1 MARPTRAIE
10 RALAW
15 LALLAVPLVT
25 AGAPV
30 AASTDAAADIDWVL
44 ARIVRPP
51 PAQTPFLELR
61 GSAMLQAPLRVVGE
75 YRRLEGDALVRDV
88 LQPYRETTT
97 ITDDEVVIERAGR
110 TARRFPM
117 SRAPEL
123 AGLRS
128 GFGALL
134 KGDRATLERHYEVAV
149 DGPRNGWV
157 LTLVPRD
164 AALAARLHEV
174 VLRGRGA
181 ELRCI
186 ETWPAGGDA
195 QRSLLAGAVL
205 EAGDAIDA
213 AGLAAVCHGDTNG

>member
-25 AGAPV
+25 AGAP
-30 AASTDAAADIDWVL
+30 AGASTDAAADIDWVL

-88 LQPYRETTT
+88 LHPYRETTT

-149 DGPRNGWV
+149 EGPRNGWV

-164 AALAARLHEV
+164 AALAARLREV

-186 ETWPAGGDA
+186 ETWPVDGDA

-213 AGLAAVCHGDTNG
+213 AGLAAVCHGDTDG